1 MKVMFAPPA
10 PGIIINLPAEID
22 WRVLALSAGVCL
34 LATVLF
40 GLVPAVQASKID
52 LAAAMKSESGG
63 VVGGRGKGW
72 IRSGLVMVQVSL
84 SFILLVGAGLL
95 LKSLQAMQDT
105 DLGFSTKDVLFGYA
119 DMVSAGYDG
128 PRMRNFQDQL
138 SNRVQGIPGVE
149 SIVWSRS
156 IPFSYRSF
164 PSSAIAVDG
173 FEVAPG
179 EQPIVDYNE
188 VGPAYFATTGTPL
201 ASGRDFS
208 LADNETTQPVAVVNE
223 AMVQRFWRGENPVG
237 KRLQVKGRWLQVV
250 GVAKNSKYSSL
261 LDNSK
266 SFFYIPLRQG
276 APGGS
281 NFQIRTRLG
290 PEAMANA
297 LSREIKTIDA
307 NLAPGEVI
315 TMREQVDR
323 RTWSQRAAVD
333 LLAIFGSIALLLS
346 GIGLYGVMSY
356 AVSQSTREMGLRMAL
371 GAGASDVLRI
381 VMSQGM
387 ILTIAGIG
395 VGTAAALGLT
405 RLMGDLL
412 YKTSPRDPGSFGV
425 AFVVMVI
432 AALAACFLPA
442 WRAARTDPV
451 KALRDSA

>member
-1 MKVMFAPPA
+1 
-10 PGIIINLPAEID
+10 
-22 WRVLALSAGVCL
+22 
-34 LATVLF
+34 
-40 GLVPAVQASKID
+40 
-52 LAAAMKSESGG
+52 
-63 VVGGRGKGW
+63 
-72 IRSGLVMVQVSL
+72 
-84 SFILLVGAGLL
+84 
-95 LKSLQAMQDT
+95 
-105 DLGFSTKDVLFGYA
+105 
-119 DMVSAGYDG
+119 
-128 PRMRNFQDQL
+128 
-138 SNRVQGIPGVE
+138 
-149 SIVWSRS
+149 
-156 IPFSYRSF
+156 
-164 PSSAIAVDG
+164 
-173 FEVAPG
+173 
-179 EQPIVDYNE
+179 
-188 VGPAYFATTGTPL
+188 
-201 ASGRDFS
+201 
-208 LADNETTQPVAVVNE
+208 
-223 AMVQRFWRGENPVG
+223 MVQRFWRGENPVG
-237 KRLQVKGRWLQVV
+237 KRLQVKGRWLQVA

-266 SFFYIPLRQG
+266 SFFYVPLRQG

-297 LSREIKTIDA
+297 LVREIKAIDA

-381 VMSQGM
+381 VMSKGM